1 MHRYLV
7 LVVVLA
13 ASTWAYASIEFEDGF
28 VSELTAR
35 ALLPKDDVVAT
46 LRRRAPCSPG
56 QYYTTRCRQCTAG
69 SYCPDGQVRTF
80 WQGLWC
86 RLTFVPPFRRIEYL
100 VELEHI
106 PHLVH
111 LIARFVRLGRSPRVR
126 GPSCLYSWPPM
137 TYSDGETQSKRPS
150 T

>member
-1 MHRYLV
+1 MHRYFA

-13 ASTWAYASIEFEDGF
+13 ASTCAYASVEFEDGF
-28 VSELTAR
+28 VGELTAR
-35 ALLPKDDVVAT
+35 ALLPDDDAVAT
-46 LRRRAPCSPG
+46 LHRRAPCRPG

-80 WQGLWC
+80 WRVALVWTNL
-86 RLTFVPPFRRIEYL
+86 RPPFRRIESL

-111 LIARFVRLGRSPRVR
+111 LSAHFVRMGHSPTVR
-126 GPSCLYSWPPM
+126 DPPCI
-137 TYSDGETQSKRPS
+137 
-150 T
+150 